1 MSKVAD
7 TAAFGC
13 CLVGDM
19 KVFRARELCNTP
31 ERAGLLGVSESGLYW
46 LISQGRFP
54 KPNVR
59 FNKRAVG
66 WTEDIVSAAVEALR
80 VDR

>member
-1 MSKVAD
+1 
-7 TAAFGC
+7 
-13 CLVGDM
+13 M
-19 KVFRARELCNTP
+19 KVYRARELYNTR
-31 ERAGLLGVSESGLYW
+31 ERAGLLGVSESGLYL

-66 WTEDIVSAAVEALR
+66 WTEDVVSTAVDAMR

>member
-1 MSKVAD
+1 
-7 TAAFGC
+7 
-13 CLVGDM
+13 M
-19 KVFRARELCNTP
+19 KVFRAKELYNTP
-31 ERAGLLGVSESGLYW
+31 ERAGLLGVSQSGLYL
-46 LISQGRFP
+46 LITQGRFP

-66 WTEDIVSAAVEALR
+66 WTEDLVSAAVEAMR